1 LTNTVNYTIIY
12 IGVKK
17 NMENISGRK
26 VKIKTDKI
34 LERGKYSD
42 KFTKFITENK
52 NNTFTAKLDVDN
64 FYTFMYILEEDESTP
79 QWLFWIDDLDLVDK
93 G

>member
-1 LTNTVNYTIIY
+1 
-12 IGVKK
+12 
-17 NMENISGRK
+17 MENISGRK

>member
-1 LTNTVNYTIIY
+1 MTNTVNYTIIY